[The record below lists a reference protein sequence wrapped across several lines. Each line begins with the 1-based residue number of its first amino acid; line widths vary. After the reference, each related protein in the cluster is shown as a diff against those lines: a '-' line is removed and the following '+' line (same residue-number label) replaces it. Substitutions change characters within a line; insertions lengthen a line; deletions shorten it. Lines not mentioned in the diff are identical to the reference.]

1 MQCEVIK
8 WNTQMDRQTYRKLNS
23 LQKYDIAQNYRIV
36 QSDSAFVPIKP
47 QNFASMPY
55 VKILSSI
62 IIFK

>member
-1 MQCEVIK
+1 
-8 WNTQMDRQTYRKLNS
+8 MDRQTYRKLNS

-55 VKILSSI
+55 VKALSSI